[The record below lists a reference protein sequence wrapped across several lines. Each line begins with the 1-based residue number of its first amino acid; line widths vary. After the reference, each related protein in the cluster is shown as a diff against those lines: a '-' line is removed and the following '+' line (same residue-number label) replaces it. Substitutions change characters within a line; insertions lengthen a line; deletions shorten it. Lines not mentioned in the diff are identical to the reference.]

1 MEETSSSESQ
11 GLTRRT
17 FTVEEAATILG
28 ISRTTAYEC
37 VRSGELPSLRFRR
50 RVDIP
55 AHVINALVPSV
66 SQATETVET
75 A

>member
-1 MEETSSSESQ
+1 MEETSTSESD

-50 RVDIP
+50 RVVIP
-55 AHVINALVPSV
+55 AHVIDALVPLGS
-66 SQATETVET
+66 ATAATVET